1 MEPKPETVILGPL
14 TTQLD
19 RTYIRGIIKHL
30 PIKLEDTALT
40 LLDLGIFRPED
51 YTVDHMDEIVTISW
65 SVEMKYGSR
74 SAWLNRIIIN
84 GIDVDITFEYYE
96 PNTDGTD
103 DPKSYR
109 WRESLNLD
117 EWNLEEEIH
126 WNNNSLSIDSIDF
139 YFTANEKSIKIEGHE
154 D

>member
-19 RTYIRGIIKHL
+19 RTYISGLITHL
-30 PIKLEDTALT
+30 PIKLEDTIM
-40 LLDLGIFRPED
+40 LDLGIVRPED
-51 YTVDHMDEIVTISW
+51 YTVDHMDEIITISW

-96 PNTDGTD
+96 PGRDGTD

-109 WRESLNLD
+109 WRESLKLE
-117 EWNLEEEIH
+117 EWDMDEEIH
-126 WNNNSLSIDSIDF
+126 WNNDSLSIDSIDF
-139 YFTANEKSIKIEGHE
+139 IFKEDSKSIKIEGYE